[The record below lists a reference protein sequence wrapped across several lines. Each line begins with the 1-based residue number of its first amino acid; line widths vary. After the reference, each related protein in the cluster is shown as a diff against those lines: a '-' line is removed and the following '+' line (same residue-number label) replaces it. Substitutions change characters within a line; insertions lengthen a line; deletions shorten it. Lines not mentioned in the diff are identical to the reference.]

1 MMGLDVVAAGI
12 GHGSRRPRNEGENP
26 CHSGVEDLFVKITV
40 AYRLDDPGIVAGSI
54 AGHFE
59 IEPGA

>member
-1 MMGLDVVAAGI
+1 MVGLDVVTAGI

-26 CHSGVEDLFVKITV
+26 CHSGVEDLFVKIATTHS
-40 AYRLDDPGIVAGSI
+40 LDDPGVVARSVT
-54 AGHFE
+54 GHLE